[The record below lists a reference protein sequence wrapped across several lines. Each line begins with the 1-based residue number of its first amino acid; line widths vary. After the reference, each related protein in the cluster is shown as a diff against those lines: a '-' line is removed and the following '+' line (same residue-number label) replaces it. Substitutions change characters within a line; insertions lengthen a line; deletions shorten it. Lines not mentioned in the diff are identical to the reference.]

1 MCLEISSRRSAEAEE
16 GEILSRFFLK
26 AIKTAH
32 KGIPNRR
39 LMKRRGR
46 WLKQEKLVRAR
57 GILCLGRDNNIDD
70 SFIALFLPFPHLTA
84 GKKLQSNA

>member
-1 MCLEISSRRSAEAEE
+1 MCLEISSRRSAEAGE

-46 WLKQEKLVRAR
+46 WLKQEKLV
-57 GILCLGRDNNIDD
+57 
-70 SFIALFLPFPHLTA
+70 
-84 GKKLQSNA
+84 